1 MSDLLDARDPHPGN
15 RKQSRLWL
23 VCLAAVVVAFAVLTF
38 DLLTL
43 RVIFKWDAWYIFW
56 PWFECLASSIDQGR
70 LPLWDTRACCGV
82 PFHAD
87 PQTGTFYPV
96 YLVMGMLFGG
106 GYGVYQA
113 IWLMHWLLGTVG
125 LFFLARRMGL
135 SPGGCLVGSIVFAC
149 NGFFVGQAS
158 HTVCVINISYVPWV
172 LVLLDRAHTETVW
185 YAAPAGVLFGLSGL
199 AGHPGLTIYA
209 AVMITVWC
217 LLKHGPTSRTL
228 GSVIVTFV
236 VGAIVLSPAFLSFLV
251 EGHGYTDRAG
261 YLPVE
266 YAVSSNRFP
275 FDALISLITPALT
288 VAYPDLFAVLPEHI
302 AILNGYTGI
311 LGALAIVVFV
321 LRTDLRTESTW
332 LLVFM
337 LIVFLFTLGTSG
349 GLRVIGYYLFPPL
362 RYTRHPSFAR
372 VFWMLGAALLA
383 GRLYSVFLRAP
394 EKDRSDLLNL
404 CVKITA
410 VFLYIVVCA
419 LFWAWLGADRALI
432 TETAFA
438 TVAFVPNSFRT
449 ATNHVAIQGGVVL
462 AWLAAL
468 YVLRRTDAAKALA
481 YVLPALVLVDGA
493 AHLYTNRFTV
503 SWNGKGVAVSEEFR
517 QMASDNK
524 GMPTDPLAK
533 RISKHSTFNRWPF
546 DGESYIRTFSA
557 LTSDHYRV
565 LVGEDTPRPTETKFL
580 SVLENCPRFW
590 LTPGVRSSALND
602 GEALRTLRDTNDS
615 GPVPVYVH
623 SELAGEPS
631 AQVED
636 VKPGDFGSVRIL
648 RYRAEEVVL
657 QVSAPLDCWL
667 FSTERYAAGWQA
679 QVDGRETPLAK
690 ANFCFRI
697 VPVPK
702 GDHIIRMEYR
712 PWIYKPLLIMSW
724 GLCLVVAVT
733 WGVIRVST
741 RFAVRPGERPLDTI

>member
-1 MSDLLDARDPHPGN
+1 MTDARDAEDAKGN
-15 RKQSRLWL
+15 ARKENRLWA
-23 VCLAAVVVAFAVLTF
+23 VCLGALVVSFAVLTV

-43 RVIFKWDAWYIFW
+43 QVIFKWDAWYIFW
-56 PWFECLASSIDQGR
+56 PWFQCLASSIEQGR
-70 LPLWDTRACCGV
+70 LPLWDPRPCCGV

-96 YLVMGMLFGG
+96 YLLMAMLFGG

-113 IWLMHWLLGTVG
+113 IWLLHWLLGAVG

-135 SPGGCLVGSIVFAC
+135 SPGGSLIGSIVFAC

-158 HTVCVINISYVPWV
+158 HTICVINISYVPWV
-172 LVLLDRAHTETVW
+172 LLLLDRAHAETVW
-185 YAAPAGVLFGLSGL
+185 FAAPAGVLFGLSGL

-217 LLKHGPTSRTL
+217 LLKYRPIPKALVAVGL
-228 GSVIVTFV
+228 ALV
-236 VGAIVLSPAFLSFLV
+236 VGAAVLSPAFVSFLV
-251 EGHGYTDRAG
+251 EGQGYTDRTG

-266 YAVSSNRFP
+266 YATSSNRFP
-275 FDALISLITPALT
+275 FDAIISLLTPALT
-288 VAYPDLFAVLPEHI
+288 VAYPDLFGALPEHV

-311 LGALAIVVFV
+311 LGALAMVVFV
-321 LRTDLRTESTW
+321 LRTDLRTEWAW
-332 LLVFM
+332 LLIFM

-362 RYTRHPSFAR
+362 RYTRHASFAR

-383 GRLYSVFLRAP
+383 GQLYSAFVRAS
-394 EKDRSDLLNL
+394 EEDRSDLLDL
-404 CVKITA
+404 SVKITA
-410 VFLYIVVCA
+410 VFLYIAACA
-419 LFWAWLGADRALI
+419 LLWAWLGADRALI
-432 TETAFA
+432 TESAFA

-449 ATNHVAIQGGVVL
+449 AANHVAIQGGVVL

-468 YVLRRTDAAKALA
+468 YALRTSKAAKALA

-517 QMASDNK
+517 QMASDTK

-546 DGESYIRTFSA
+546 DGESYIRTFIA

-590 LTPGVRSSALND
+590 LTPGVHSCALNEK
-602 GEALRTLRDTNDS
+602 EALRTLRDTNDS

-623 SELAGEPS
+623 SSS
-631 AQVED
+631 ARESSAHVED
-636 VKPGDFGSVRIL
+636 VTPGAFGNVRIL

-657 QVSAPLDCWL
+657 QVSAPQDCWL
-667 FSTERYAAGWQA
+667 FSTERYAAGWLA
-679 QVDGRETPLAK
+679 RVDGREAPLSK

-702 GDHIIRMEYR
+702 GDHLVRMHYR
-712 PWIYKPLLIMSW
+712 PWVYKPLLIMSW
-724 GLCLVVAVT
+724 GLCLAVAVS
-733 WGVIRVST
+733 WGVLAALR
-741 RFAVRPGERPLDTI
+741 RPAGSDSAGS